1 MDSQKEVL
9 YWSRMNN
16 AVSSFCLKMS
26 LNRIENE
33 ELACSIL
40 GDGKNTTINNIT
52 TTLYINIIL
61 IIIYHIY

>member
-16 AVSSFCLKMS
+16 AVSSFCFKMS

-40 GDGKNTTINNIT
+40 GDGKNIATTNNFIF
-52 TTLYINIIL
+52 
-61 IIIYHIY
+61 

>member
-40 GDGKNTTINNIT
+40 GDGKNIT
-52 TTLYINIIL
+52 TTNNFYVL
-61 IIIYHIY
+61 I